1 MERIHR
7 LSKKGTKSMK
17 KMDYNNIIEL
27 DNVTM
32 QDCEDMYRMKN
43 MRTVIDD
50 GRVVNFEKEEE

>member
-1 MERIHR
+1 MERIYK

-17 KMDYNNIIEL
+17 KIDYNNIIEL
-27 DNVTM
+27 DNVTI

-50 GRVVNFEKEEE
+50 GRVVNFEKED

>member
-17 KMDYNNIIEL
+17 KIDYNNIIEL
-27 DNVTM
+27 DNLSL
-32 QDCEDMYRMKN
+32 QDCEDMYRMEN

-50 GRVVNFEKEEE
+50 GRIVNFEKEEN

>member
-7 LSKKGTKSMK
+7 LSKKGTKSMN

-32 QDCEDMYRMKN
+32 HDCEDMYRMKN
-43 MRTVIDD
+43 MRTVIND

>member
-17 KMDYNNIIEL
+17 KIDYNNIIEL
-27 DNVTM
+27 DNLSL

-50 GRVVNFEKEEE
+50 GRIVNLEKEEN

>member
-7 LSKKGTKSMK
+7 LSKKGTKSMN

-27 DNVTM
+27 DNVSL

-43 MRTVIDD
+43 MRTVIND